1 MYVTMLLLN
10 VICHVRKQDE
20 VIKRYEYERKASINL
35 QFTPT
40 RMSGR

>member
-10 VICHVRKQDE
+10 IICHVRKQDE
-20 VIKRYEYERKASINL
+20 VIKRYERKASINL